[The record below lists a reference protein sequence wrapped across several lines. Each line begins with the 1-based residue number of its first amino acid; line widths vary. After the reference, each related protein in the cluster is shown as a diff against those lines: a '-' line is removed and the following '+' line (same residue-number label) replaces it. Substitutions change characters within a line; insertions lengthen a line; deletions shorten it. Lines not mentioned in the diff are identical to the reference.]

1 MSSVAIPRTLAIAA
15 VVAAVAAVAAVITI
29 GGRIPSNPPL
39 LSSDPTESQPSAI
52 VAPTT
57 EAPAAERET
66 PIAAKVR
73 ELETMSETFRN
84 TTFLIAI
91 RDSGYRCNELLR
103 VIGGLDDAPKW
114 LASCSEMLSYT
125 VAVASNGTLQI
136 EPMLQYFDGQT
147 PQPLQQ
153 DGERRLPQELLPHQR

>member
-15 VVAAVAAVAAVITI
+15 VAAAVAVVITI
-29 GGRIPSNPPL
+29 GERIPGNPPL
-39 LSSDPTESQPSAI
+39 VSSDPAESPPSAI

-66 PIAAKVR
+66 PAAAKVR

-103 VIGGLDDAPKW
+103 VIGGLDNAPKW

-125 VAVASNGTLQI
+125 VGVASNGTLHI

-153 DGERRLPQELLPHQR
+153 NGERLLPQEIQPPQR